1 MYVPFDHH
9 ARYPLFTHVTLDG
22 TMNPYFKSI
31 KENKLYQNFISL
43 IFKTRKNYFKRII
56 TSTEKIQ
63 KIFNTIYIYIYIYIV
78 GATGPGIHSC
88 VYVRLEAQSEDIK

>member
-1 MYVPFDHH
+1 MYVPFDHR

-56 TSTEKIQ
+56 TSTEKMQ
-63 KIFNTIYIYIYIYIV
+63 QRFNTIYIYIYIV
-78 GATGPGIHSC
+78 GATGPGIHIC
-88 VYVRLEAQSEDIK
+88 VYVGLEAQYEDIK